1 MASTRFVTLGLCVGI
16 VSAFLAASCGST
28 QDDGELRAG
37 TNNGNGDPNNPG
49 GNTDPGSSCD
59 AQVCSAGG
67 GKCQGNVCVLTENPG
82 NVSSDVQNS
91 LKGGG
96 SADTSF
102 KWLYPYDQTVF
113 PRGLISP
120 SLQFDGS
127 ADSVYVHVTSNNL
140 DYSGFFSGSNPL
152 RTKIS
157 APMWKAI
164 TLTAGAKTSLKVD
177 VTKISSGQVAGPI
190 TETWRIAQGSLAGTI
205 YHETYNSDLI
215 GGAPMAT
222 LGGSMASGVGIM
234 KFEPGKST
242 APTIVKSGCANVCH
256 AASADGSTL
265 VASERFLKQGSDAT
279 NPDFTSSSVVYD
291 LKANAASIQKSD
303 VQTFTYGALT
313 PDGSLMMS
321 ATDYRSWSQYASTS
335 GMEVARSK
343 LYDTKT
349 GQPVIAN
356 GWSYRRG
363 GTMAFSPDGK
373 HFAFG
378 DNSSATDPIKVT
390 KPAPPPAG
398 SDAIA
403 LGVYAAAL
411 GAYTAAM
418 GNLLA
423 VSGNVNQNIVVMD
436 FDQPTKTFS
445 NPRTLVKSSNKD
457 HIGWPAFTPDSKS
470 ILYYFGTSSP
480 LPGLGAAVA
489 TNDAALESDGPSSKG
504 DIYAVDVATQKAVRL
519 DALNGYNASG
529 SYLPA
534 NDPNL
539 NFSPTMLPVAV
550 GGYFWVVFTSHR
562 SYGNTLESKAD
573 KNEHGQ
579 LWVAAIDIN
588 APAGKDASHP
598 AFYLDGQELKAN
610 NLRGYWVLS
619 PCKGEGQACGQG
631 DECCGGFCR
640 GADGAPKCVPP
651 PPSCSNE
658 YEKCGQASDCCDS
671 HSDCI
676 NSHCA
681 QIPVIR

>member
-1 MASTRFVTLGLCVGI
+1 MAKARVLTLGLCVGI
-16 VSAFLAASCGST
+16 GVALMASSCGSA
-28 QDDGELRAG
+28 QDDDDLHYGSKD
-37 TNNGNGDPNNPG
+37 GNGSSNSDGGSDP
-49 GNTDPGSSCD
+49 SSTCA
-59 AQVCSAGG
+59 AQVCAAAGG
-67 GKCQGNVCVLTENPG
+67 TCQGNVCKLTENPG
-82 NVSSDVQNS
+82 NLSSDIQNS
-91 LKGGG
+91 LKTG
-96 SADTSF
+96 SGSDSAF
-102 KWLYPYDQTVF
+102 RWLYPYDQTVF

-120 SLQFDGS
+120 TLQFDGS
-127 ADSVYVHVTSNNL
+127 GDAVYVHVTFSNM
-140 DYSGFFSGSNPL
+140 DYSGFFAGGTPL
-152 RTKIS
+152 RSQIS

-164 TLTAGAKTSLKVD
+164 TLSAGPKTPVKIEVK
-177 VTKISSGQVAGPI
+177 KISGGQVAGPI

-205 YHETYNSDLI
+205 YHETYNSKLI

-222 LGGSMASGVGIM
+222 LGGEMAAGVGIM

-256 AASADGSTL
+256 SASADGSTL
-265 VASERFLKQGSDAT
+265 VASERFLKQGSDPSNA
-279 NPDFTSSSVVYD
+279 DFTSSSVVYD
-291 LKANAASIQKSD
+291 LKNDAKPITSSD

-313 PDGSLMMS
+313 PDGTLMMS

-335 GMEVARSK
+335 GMEIARSK

-349 GQPVIAN
+349 GQPVTAN
-356 GWSYRRG
+356 GWNYRRG

-378 DNSSATDPIKVT
+378 DNSHATDPAPVT
-390 KPAPPPAG
+390 KPTPPGPGA
-398 SDAIA
+398 DPIT
-403 LGVYAAAL
+403 LGAYAAAL

-436 FDQPTKTFS
+436 FDQPTRTFS
-445 NPRTLVKSSNKD
+445 NPRTLVESSDKD
-457 HIGWPAFTPDSKS
+457 HVGWPAFTPDNKS

-489 TNDAALESDGPSSKG
+489 TNDAALESDGASSKG
-504 DIYAVDVATQKAVRL
+504 DLYAVDVATKKIVRL
-519 DALNGYNASG
+519 DALDGYASSV

-562 SYGNTLESKAD
+562 SYGNMLESRAEN
-573 KNEHGQ
+573 NEHGQ

-588 APAGKDASHP
+588 APPGKDPSHP
-598 AFYLDGQELKAN
+598 AFYLDGQELEAN

-619 PCKGEGQACGQG
+619 PCKDDGATCGQG

-640 GADGAPKCVPP
+640 SVNGAPICVPP
-651 PPSCSNE
+651 PASCANE
-658 YEKCGQASDCCDS
+658 YEKCNDASDCCDTTS
-671 HSDCI
+671 GCI

-681 QIPVIR
+681 QLPVVN